1 MKIERLKM
9 KEMDD
14 IRDAEDAVRELD
26 GKTLMGERYAA
37 TRVLSLTDRWSS
49 LEWAVDLSMQ
59 SIK

>member
-37 TRVLSLTDRWSS
+37 SL
-49 LEWAVDLSMQ
+49 V
-59 SIK
+59 IK